1 MVATRFLHVLIL
13 FDGLVATFRAVRAV
27 SCINDIN
34 IIVGHDHATTHSH
47 ARSIGTAESLN
58 YVSKWKALAVVLYLW
73 GRMRMHQKPV
83 TGVVTTGEGI
93 TRVRSVIRTTSHI
106 FFLKYLL

>member
-1 MVATRFLHVLIL
+1 MVATQFLHVLIL

-73 GRMRMHQKPV
+73 GPDADASEAGDRGRDN
-83 TGVVTTGEGI
+83 
-93 TRVRSVIRTTSHI
+93 R
-106 FFLKYLL
+106 